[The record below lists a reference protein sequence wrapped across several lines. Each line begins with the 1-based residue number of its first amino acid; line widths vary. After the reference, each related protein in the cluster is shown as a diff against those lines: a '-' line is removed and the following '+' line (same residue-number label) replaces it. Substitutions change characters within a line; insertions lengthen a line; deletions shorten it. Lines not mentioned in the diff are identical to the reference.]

1 MKLINCTT
9 GEVLADQVKVAED
22 FLSRLIGLMG
32 RRTMADGAA
41 LVLRPCRYVHTF
53 FMRFN
58 IDLVFLD
65 RRGVVVH
72 LVRDMAP
79 FKISPVVRRSI
90 LVVELPGGTVRIR
103 LRPGDILK
111 MAE

>member
-1 MKLINCTT
+1 MKLINRTT
-9 GEVLADQVKVAED
+9 GDVLADQVRVAED

-32 RRTMADGAA
+32 RKTMADGSA
-41 LVLRPCRYVHTF
+41 LVLRPCRSVHTF

-65 RRGVVVH
+65 RRGMVVH
-72 LVRDMAP
+72 LIRDMPA
-79 FKISPVVRRSI
+79 FRISPVVRRAS
-90 LVVELPGGTVRIR
+90 LVVELPGGTVRNR

-111 MAE
+111 MVE